1 SDLAREHFSPV
12 AFPRAV
18 DLDRALAVLSRAWL
32 VWLLAERGAFAEGIA
47 LGEEALRMA
56 EALDHPYSLL
66 RACLHLGE
74 LHGGKAAFEQ
84 AIPLIERAL
93 DHARRADLAI
103 ALADIPSYL
112 GYAYARAG
120 RLDEGRALLEGS
132 IAETE
137 ALGLGAFHSRAIV
150 RLGEV

>member
-1 SDLAREHFSPV
+1 GIACVVTGEFAEAERSFETVLEATRADLAREHFSPV

-74 LHGGKAAFEQ
+74 LHAGKADFEQ
-84 AIPLIERAL
+84 AIPLI
-93 DHARRADLAI
+93 D
-103 ALADIPSYL
+103 
-112 GYAYARAG
+112 
-120 RLDEGRALLEGS
+120 
-132 IAETE
+132 
-137 ALGLGAFHSRAIV
+137 
-150 RLGEV
+150 